1 MLGDYG
7 EVYVLDWGVAMTL
20 KEMVKLTCGVDIM
33 GTPAYM
39 APEQAKGIHD
49 EVDERTDVYCLGGCL
64 YELLTGHA
72 PHVFRSD
79 PIQTTLERAA
89 AGQVLPLQERVPFT
103 LPAQLCKVVMRALAI
118 DRADRHK
125 NAMELKFD
133 IEKFLRTYS
142 FFPRVTFK
150 EGELLFAEG
159 DEGDSV
165 YIIISG
171 MCEVFTTEGGE
182 ETHLSELNR
191 GDVFGEI
198 AVFTKRQRTASVR
211 ALTTVNAIRVTRN
224 QILHDGELGY
234 WVTFITK
241 ALAERFLE
249 DELKIKALEKRLRQ
263 FESLSSLPL
272 R

>member
-1 MLGDYG
+1 
-7 EVYVLDWGVAMTL
+7 
-20 KEMVKLTCGVDIM
+20 
-33 GTPAYM
+33 
-39 APEQAKGIHD
+39 
-49 EVDERTDVYCLGGCL
+49 
-64 YELLTGHA
+64 
-72 PHVFRSD
+72 
-79 PIQTTLERAA
+79 
-89 AGQVLPLQERVPFT
+89 VLPLQERVPFT